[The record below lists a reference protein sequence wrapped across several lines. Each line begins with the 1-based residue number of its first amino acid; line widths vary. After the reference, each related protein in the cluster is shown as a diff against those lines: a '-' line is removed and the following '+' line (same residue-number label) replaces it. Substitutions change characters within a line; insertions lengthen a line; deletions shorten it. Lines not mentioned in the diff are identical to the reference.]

1 MFRFESLKVN
11 HEGRTNFKYNKI
23 LTYRQDH
30 VDLFRNFTFKIILSQ
45 TYGKYKHIFKIKL

>member
-1 MFRFESLKVN
+1 MFGFESLKVN

-30 VDLFRNFTFKIILSQ
+30 VDLFRNFTFNAFKIILSQ
-45 TYGKYKHIFKIKL
+45 TYGKI